1 MAITQKSIL
10 IEFTRSIYGS
20 DAFTGL
26 PPKREF
32 LKYIS
37 TYATDDPL
45 TKSKKSQ
52 KSKKELSPELLE
64 LKTEYTEKLGKKPSG
79 PKANDIEWLKSK
91 ISKHE
96 EADSDPEMVELSK
109 LKAEYTE
116 KLGKKPSG
124 PKTNDIEWLRSK
136 ISKYEDSD
144 PEMDELIALKAEYT
158 EKLGK
163 KPKGPKANDMEWLK
177 SKISESDDSD
187 PEMDELLKLKT
198 EYTEK
203 FGKKPKGPKAN
214 DIEWLKSKIAE
225 ANQSESSDDE
235 SDEEGAGVGDI
246 PSPQVE
252 DEPQKFTFEGVEY
265 TKTLNDKGD
274 WIVEDED
281 ENEVGEWIEKGSSGY
296 INWEEQCWEEIHHDH
311 EDYTGEE

>member
-1 MAITQKSIL
+1 MAVTQKSIL

-64 LKTEYTEKLGKKPSG
+64 LKTEYTQKLGKKPSG

-91 ISKHE
+91 ISKRE
-96 EADSDPEMVELSK
+96 EEDADPEMVELSK
-109 LKAEYTE
+109 LKT
-116 KLGKKPSG
+116 
-124 PKTNDIEWLRSK
+124 
-136 ISKYEDSD
+136 
-144 PEMDELIALKAEYT
+144 EYT

-163 KPKGPKANDMEWLK
+163 KPKGPKANDIEWLK

-187 PEMDELLKLKT
+187 PEMDELLRLKT
-198 EYTEK
+198 EYNEK
-203 FGKKPKGPKAN
+203 FGKKPSGPKANNIEWLKSKISEESWTELHQLKADYTQKFDKKPKGPKAN
-214 DIEWLKSKIAE
+214 NIEWLKSKIAE
-225 ANQSESSDDE
+225 ANQSESSSDDE

-246 PSPQVE
+246 SSPQVE

-296 INWEEQCWEEIHHDH
+296 INWEESCWEEIHHDH
-311 EDYTGEE
+311 DDYTGEE